1 MNSTVRSDS
10 ESFAAF
16 LLRMRSAGLDD
27 KRLFAAIE
35 ATPRRTFIP
44 GEWQSA
50 AYSDRMVPIEC
61 GETIEG
67 LDLQALIISALQIE
81 PGHRILEIGTG
92 SGFTAAVMG
101 RLARRV
107 TTVERFHRL
116 ADAAKHRISSLGMDN
131 VFVRLADG
139 RKGLPEEGPY
149 DRIVAWA
156 TFESVP
162 RDAADWLA
170 TSGVMIAPIGPAEG
184 QQKLARLTKIGSR
197 FEREDIGTVRL
208 QPLAEKIAAVI

>member
-1 MNSTVRSDS
+1 MSSTARNDS

-27 KRLFAAIE
+27 KRLFSAIE
-35 ATPRRTFIP
+35 ATPRRTFVP

-50 AYSDRMVPIEC
+50 AYGDRMIPIDC

-67 LDLQALIISALQIE
+67 LDMQALIISALRIE
-81 PGHRILEIGTG
+81 PEHRILEIGTG

-101 RLARRV
+101 RLAKRV

-116 ADAAKHRISSLGMDN
+116 ADAAKHRISSLGLAN
-131 VFVRLADG
+131 VLVRLADG

-156 TFESVP
+156 AFETVP

-170 TSGVMIAPIGPAEG
+170 TNGAMIAPVGPAEG
-184 QQKLARLTKIGSR
+184 RQKLARLTKIGSR

-208 QPLAEKIAAVI
+208 QPLAERVAAVI